1 MQTKNP
7 PITRTKL
14 SFLERLYLPEI
25 FKGMAYTFAQMFRP
39 KFTMSYPEVKWK
51 PPAVF
56 RGRPVLVERED
67 KTGERC
73 VACGLCAR
81 VCPPLAISMQ
91 ANETDLPQER
101 HPITF
106 EINML
111 RCIYCGYCEEVC
123 PEEAIVM
130 SDEYD
135 ITYHSRENA
144 IMDKQK
150 LLVPM
155 ERVKARLEFLRQY
168 KNSVRRFE
176 DQVVGEDAQKSSD
189 SLRIQS

>member
-7 PITRTKL
+7 NIKKLKL
-14 SFLERLYLPEI
+14 SFFDKLFLPQI
-25 FKGMAYTFAQMFRP
+25 LMGMLYTFKQMFEP
-39 KFTMSYPEVKWK
+39 TFTVQYPDVKWQ
-51 PPAVF
+51 PTGAF
-56 RGRPVLVERED
+56 RGRPVLVERDD

-91 ANETDLPQER
+91 AVETDLPQER
-101 HPITF
+101 HPETF

-130 SDEYD
+130 SKEYD
-135 ITYHSRENA
+135 ITFKSREAA
-144 IMDKQK
+144 IMGKDK
-150 LLVPM
+150 LLVP
-155 ERVKARLEFLRQY
+155 KAQVQDRLDFLRNF
-168 KNSVRRFE
+168 KNSIRKADE
-176 DQVVGEDAQKSSD
+176 QVSNVQV
-189 SLRIQS
+189 

>member
-1 MQTKNP
+1 MQVKNP
-7 PITRTKL
+7 NIKRTKL
-14 SFLERLYLPEI
+14 TFLERLYLPEI
-25 FKGMAYTFAQMFRP
+25 FKGMAWTFAQMFRP
-39 KFTMSYPEVKWK
+39 KFTSEYPEVKWK
-51 PPAVF
+51 PPGSF

-81 VCPPLAISMQ
+81 ACPPMAISLQ
-91 ANETDLPQER
+91 ASETELPQER
-101 HPITF
+101 RPITF

-135 ITYHSRENA
+135 ITYKSRGAA
-144 IMDKQK
+144 IMDKEK

-155 ERVKARLEFLRQY
+155 ARVQARLDYLRDFR
-168 KNSVRRFE
+168 NSVRPA
-176 DQVVGEDAQKSSD
+176 GEQYAGEEAKQ
-189 SLRIQS
+189 

>member
-1 MQTKNP
+1 MISKNSKFKP
-7 PITRTKL
+7 STL
-14 SFLERLYLPEI
+14 SFLEKLYLPEV
-25 FKGMAYTFAQMFRP
+25 FKGMAYSFKQIFKPTFTQE
-39 KFTMSYPEVKWK
+39 YPEEKWE
-51 PPAVF
+51 PTGVF

-67 KTGERC
+67 KLGERC

-91 ANETDLPQER
+91 AEETELEQER
-101 HPITF
+101 HPLTF

-135 ITYHSRENA
+135 ITYDTRNGA
-144 IMDKQK
+144 IMDKSQ
-150 LLVPM
+150 LIVPI
-155 ERVKARLEFLRQY
+155 EKVKPRLDFLREY
-168 KNSVRRFE
+168 KNKIRNPE
-176 DQVVGEDAQKSSD
+176 DQISHVE
-189 SLRIQS
+189 L

>member
-1 MQTKNP
+1 MQSSNP
-7 PITRTKL
+7 PIKRTKL
-14 SFLERLYLPEI
+14 SFLERLYLPAI
-25 FKGMAYTFAQMFRP
+25 LKGMAWTFKQMFKP
-39 KFTMSYPEVKWK
+39 TFTTEYPEVKWK
-51 PPAVF
+51 PPGFF

-81 VCPPLAISMQ
+81 VCPPMAISMQ

-101 HPITF
+101 HPISF

-135 ITYHSRENA
+135 ITYHHRKDA

-150 LLVPM
+150 LVVPM
-155 ERVKARLEFLRQY
+155 EKVKDRLDFLRMF
-168 KNSVRRFE
+168 KNQVRKTE
-176 DQVVGEDAQKSSD
+176 DQVSHVEVK
-189 SLRIQS
+189 

>member
-7 PITRTKL
+7 PIKRTQL
-14 SFLERLYLPEI
+14 NFLERLYLPEI
-25 FKGMAYTFAQMFRP
+25 LKGMAYTFRQMFRP
-39 KFTMSYPEVKWK
+39 KMTMSYPEVKWK

-56 RGRPVLVERED
+56 RGRPVLVERDD

-91 ANETDLPQER
+91 ASETDLPQER
-101 HPITF
+101 RPITF

-135 ITYHSRENA
+135 FTYHSRESA
-144 IMDKQK
+144 ILSKEQ
-150 LLVPM
+150 LLVPI

-168 KNSVRRFE
+168 KNAVRRAE
-176 DQVVGEDAQKSSD
+176 DQVVGEDAQK
-189 SLRIQS
+189 

>member
-7 PITRTKL
+7 PIKRTKL

-25 FKGMAYTFAQMFRP
+25 FKGLAFTFAQMFRP
-39 KFTMSYPEVKWK
+39 KFTSEYPEIRWK
-51 PPAVF
+51 PPGSF

-81 VCPPLAISMQ
+81 ACPPMAISLQ

-130 SDEYD
+130 SADYD
-135 ITYHSRENA
+135 IGFQDRKSA
-144 IMDKQK
+144 ILDKEK

-155 ERVKARLEFLRQY
+155 DSVKERLDFLREY
-168 KNSVRRFE
+168 KNSVRNTAE
-176 DQVVGEDAQKSSD
+176 QGVGEDAK
-189 SLRIQS
+189 

>member
-7 PITRTKL
+7 PIKRTQL
-14 SFLERLYLPEI
+14 NFLERLYLPEI
-25 FKGMAYTFAQMFRP
+25 LKGMAYTFRQMFRP
-39 KFTMSYPEVKWK
+39 KMTMSYPEVKWK

-56 RGRPVLVERED
+56 RGRPVLVERDD

-91 ANETDLPQER
+91 ASETDLPQER
-101 HPITF
+101 RPITF

-135 ITYHSRENA
+135 LTYHSRESA
-144 IMDKQK
+144 ILSKEQ
-150 LLVPM
+150 LLVPI

-168 KNSVRRFE
+168 KNAVRRAE
-176 DQVVGEDAQKSSD
+176 DQVVGEDAQK
-189 SLRIQS
+189 

>member
-25 FKGMAYTFAQMFRP
+25 LKGMAYTFAQMFRP
-39 KFTMSYPEVKWK
+39 RFTMSYPEVKWK

-155 ERVKARLEFLRQY
+155 EKVKDRLEFLRQY
-168 KNSVRRFE
+168 KNSVRRAE
-176 DQVVGEDAQKSSD
+176 DQVVGEDAQK
-189 SLRIQS
+189 

>member
-7 PITRTKL
+7 PIKRIKL

-25 FKGMAYTFAQMFRP
+25 FKGMAYTFAQMFKP

-51 PPAVF
+51 PKPVF
-56 RGRPVLVERED
+56 RGRPVLVERAD

-91 ANETDLPQER
+91 ANETELPQER

-135 ITYHSRENA
+135 ITYHTRQKA
-144 IMDKQK
+144 IMDKQQ
-150 LLVPM
+150 LLVPL
-155 ERVKARLEFLRQY
+155 EKVQARLDFLREY
-168 KNSVRRFE
+168 KNAVRNAAE
-176 DQVVGEDAQKSSD
+176 QAVGEDAKK
-189 SLRIQS
+189 

>member
-1 MQTKNP
+1 M
-7 PITRTKL
+7 
-14 SFLERLYLPEI
+14 
-25 FKGMAYTFAQMFRP
+25 
-39 KFTMSYPEVKWK
+39 
-51 PPAVF
+51 
-56 RGRPVLVERED
+56 
-67 KTGERC
+67 
-73 VACGLCAR
+73 
-81 VCPPLAISMQ
+81 AISLQ

-135 ITYHSRENA
+135 INYKSRQEA
-144 IMDKQK
+144 IMDKEK

-155 ERVKARLEFLRQY
+155 ERVKERLQFLREY
-168 KNSVRRFE
+168 KNAVRKA
-176 DQVVGEDAQKSSD
+176 DVQYVGEEAKS
-189 SLRIQS
+189 

>member
-7 PITRTKL
+7 PIKRTKL
-14 SFLERLYLPEI
+14 SLLERLYLPEI
-25 FKGMAYTFAQMFRP
+25 LKGMAYTFRQMFRP
-39 KFTMSYPEVKWK
+39 KMTMSYPEVKWK

-91 ANETDLPQER
+91 ASETDLPQER
-101 HPITF
+101 RPITF

-135 ITYHSRENA
+135 ITYHSRESA
-144 IMDKQK
+144 ILTKEQ

-168 KNSVRRFE
+168 KNAVRRAE
-176 DQVVGEDAQKSSD
+176 DQVVGEEVQK
-189 SLRIQS
+189 